1 MSESKDQQL
10 SSISKANSY
19 ERIGEYW
26 DKHSLV
32 DHWDETV
39 EAEFDIRAE
48 RQHRIAIDPDVF
60 EHLEKEARIQG
71 IVPERL
77 LNKLLSERLGLAK

>member
-1 MSESKDQQL
+1 MGQ
-10 SSISKANSY
+10 SY
-19 ERIGEYW
+19 L
-26 DKHSLV
+26 D
-32 DHWDETV
+32 DPWDETV
-39 EAEFDIRAE
+39 EAEFEIRAE

-77 LNKLLSERLGLAK
+77 LTNCCLKGLAWQSDLNIRRYLG